1 MDDMDWPEPTA
12 ADVPAEP
19 AGLTRFERVREVLR
33 LEGLADA
40 AKSRAFEHR
49 RALEA
54 DARAELAREKVAPTW
69 RITDVGTITLPTT
82 QAGFAVTDAAALL
95 AWCQERHPEQVETV
109 ELVRSA
115 FVAALMKR
123 ATVAGDLVV
132 DVTGEP
138 VPGLAWKVGGEA
150 KSLSFRIESDVKKL
164 FRAAADELLDRPDG
178 ER

>member
-12 ADVPAEP
+12 ADVPMEP

-33 LEGLADA
+33 LADA
-40 AKSRAFEHR
+40 AKARAGEHR

-54 DARAELAREKVAPTW
+54 DARAELERERVAPTW
-69 RITDVGTITLPTT
+69 RITDVGTITLPVT
-82 QAGFAVTDAAALL
+82 QAGVVVTDPAALL
-95 AWCQERHPEQVETV
+95 AWCRERHPEQVETV

-115 FVAALMKR
+115 FITALIRR
-123 ATVAGDLVV
+123 ATVDGDLVV
-132 DVTGEP
+132 DETGEP
-138 VPGLAWKVGGEA
+138 VPGMAWKPGGEA
-150 KSLSFRIESDVKKL
+150 KSLSFRIDGDVKKL